1 MDQDEIPVLLSAYKL
16 SIVEPPCPKTKQ
28 TDDGRETVVVN
39 RDGVTQF
46 VVSLFA
52 KLRPVEGRRSRKG
65 AEVRVTLET
74 DPGDG
79 FPEGAEVELISPR
92 VRAYQMGSGENMR
105 SGLSFK
111 AAGLTPAHTPRPSP
125 ARSDDK

>member
-1 MDQDEIPVLLSAYKL
+1 MEQDEIHVVLSGYK
-16 SIVEPPCPKTKQ
+16 ITVVEPPGPKMKETENGGQ
-28 TDDGRETVVVN
+28 TVVVN
-39 RDGVTQF
+39 REGVTQF
-46 VVSLFA
+46 VVSVFA
-52 KLRPVEGRRSRKG
+52 KLRPVAGRRPRKG
-65 AEVRVTLET
+65 SEVRVTLET

-79 FPEGAEVELISPR
+79 FPEGTEVELISPR

-111 AAGLTPAHTPRPSP
+111 AAGLTPVPTPRPAP

>member
-1 MDQDEIPVLLSAYKL
+1 MEQDEIPVMLSGYKL
-16 SIVEPPCPKTKQ
+16 TVVEPPCPKTKEA
-28 TDDGRETVVVN
+28 DDGREVVVVN
-39 RDGVTQF
+39 REGVTQF
-46 VVSLFA
+46 VVAVFA
-52 KLRPVEGRRSRKG
+52 KLRPVPGRRSRKG

-79 FPEGAEVELISPR
+79 FGEGSEVELISPR

-111 AAGLTPAHTPRPSP
+111 ASGLTPVGVPAQQPRP
-125 ARSDDK
+125 DHK

>member
-1 MDQDEIPVLLSAYKL
+1 MDQDEIQVVLSAYKMTV
-16 SIVEPPCPKTKQ
+16 VEPPCPKTKETENGIQ
-28 TDDGRETVVVN
+28 TVVVN
-39 RDGVTQF
+39 REGVTQF

-52 KLRPVEGRRSRKG
+52 KLRPVPGKRSRKG

-79 FPEGAEVELISPR
+79 FPEGTEVELIGPR

-111 AAGLTPAHTPRPSP
+111 ATGLKPAATAPQLRP
-125 ARSDDK
+125 DNK